1 MVSCPWIFFLTA
13 LTRISTCE
21 TCSTCAIKWQCP
33 LCNMRSFKTWLC
45 LYIPL
50 LLSPSPGSSSHGVFP
65 TSLHL
70 LCSAPVLQDLALRWG
85 YRFIWCAGW
94 EEHLFSLVMDSSTFL
109 EGFCFFLSQ
118 VLTVPMLGNIPS
130 LALVF
135 HSSASGAYSD
145 CRDIFTSWVSPDP
158 VWGGSVLAKVHTPK
172 HCAARTLD
180 KALCTVSE
188 QFCIEIK
195 VPKNRYTELCRFF
208 K

>member
-1 MVSCPWIFFLTA
+1 MFIGVITTSIVSTCARNNTTCGLLINGFHGFLSLNFFLTA
-13 LTRISTCE
+13 LTRICTCE

-33 LCNMRSFKTWLC
+33 LCNMRSFKTWVC

-70 LCSAPVLQDLALRWG
+70 LCSAPVLQDLALHWG

-118 VLTVPMLGNIPS
+118 VLTVPMLGNILS

-135 HSSASGAYSD
+135 HSSTSG
-145 CRDIFTSWVSPDP
+145 
-158 VWGGSVLAKVHTPK
+158 
-172 HCAARTLD
+172 
-180 KALCTVSE
+180 
-188 QFCIEIK
+188 CIL
-195 VPKNRYTELCRFF
+195 RL
-208 K
+208 